1 MSDPLI
7 NLLTQK
13 RRMVTTKLPNPGEKV
28 EFEGTK
34 KEIIKWLKEKMPE
47 IKEAQKVEITRLP
60 ERLIKEIW
68 LARRPP
74 EEREGILEGEVTD
87 YACELVA
94 QEGAKALKEVLPE
107 GIAESVVGSYV
118 PGVGVVHVYTKD
130 AHEIPSFKVTQKYER
145 GKMGPVEMEV
155 KVEE

>member
-34 KEIIKWLKEKMPE
+34 EEIIMWLKEKIPE

-60 ERLIKEIW
+60 ERLIREIR
-68 LARRPP
+68 LTGLTS
-74 EEREGILEGEVTD
+74 EERERVLEGEITD
-87 YACELVA
+87 HACHLVA
-94 QEGAKALKEVLPE
+94 QEGDKVLKEIP
-107 GIAESVVGSYV
+107 ESVAMSLVGSYV

-130 AHEIPSFKVTQKYER
+130 AHKIPSFKVTQKYER
-145 GKMGPVEMEV
+145 GKIGPVEMEV